1 MLLLPA
7 SGLLVAAAPPP
18 ARSKASGSAAGMAA
32 RASAPAAPATFK
44 QQVAPLVQKYCV
56 RCHGGANPSAGLSLT
71 GFQDTASVLKA
82 RDVWEKVSHNV
93 IIGHMPPLGMP
104 QPTAAERQQMS
115 TWIDSTLSKSD
126 CKILDPG
133 RVTMRRLNREEYNNT
148 IRDLTGLDLR
158 PADDFPSDDV
168 GYGFDN
174 IGDVLSISPLLLEKY
189 VTAAEKI
196 GQAAIVT
203 PEARAKDGAKAPLP
217 PSHRR
222 IIFCQPTSP
231 AQRDACARR
240 IIAAFAPRAYR
251 RPVALA
257 EVDRLLRCAHTA
269 WQDGGSFERGIQLAM
284 EAALVSP
291 NFLFRVETDK
301 NPEVRDE
308 GRGMRGAGRDEGRG
322 MRDEEKRVPSHPA
335 SLIPHP
341 SPPSSLIPHPSSLVG
356 QYEMASRLSYF
367 LWSSMPDEELFSLA
381 AKGRLQDP
389 QVLAAQVKRML
400 KDPRARALADNF
412 AGQWLEL
419 RKLGIVFP
427 NPRQFPMFNKTL
439 REAMRTETEMFF
451 EAVVK
456 EDRSV
461 LDFLDGRFTF
471 VNGPLAQLY
480 AIPGVTGDRFRRV
493 ILTGNERR
501 GILTQ
506 ASILTV
512 TSNPTRTSPV
522 KRGKWVLEQ
531 FLGTPP
537 PPPPPGVPPLP
548 DGRRGRLLGTLR
560 QQMEQHRKDPMCAA
574 CHQKMDPIGFG
585 LENFDAI
592 GRWRTQ
598 DGTYPIDA
606 SGVLPGG
613 QKFNGPVELIGILK
627 SKQTQFVR
635 CLTEKMLTYALGRG
649 LEPYDHCNVD
659 QIVRN
664 VARHDSHFSALVTEV
679 VQSNPFRK
687 RRGNA
692 EAQSTETAKA
702 GA

>member
-1 MLLLPA
+1 MIARSRLPLLLLLLPA

-18 ARSKASGSAAGMAA
+18 APSKAPGSAAPGAA
-32 RASAPAAPATFK
+32 GRAAPAAPDTFK
-44 QQVAPLVQKYCV
+44 QQVLPLIQKYCV
-56 RCHGGANPSAGLSLT
+56 GCHGGANPSAGLSLT
-71 GFQDTASVLKA
+71 RFPDTASVLKA
-82 RDVWEKVSHNV
+82 RDVWDKVSHNV
-93 IIGHMPPLGMP
+93 RMQHMPPPGLP
-104 QPTAAERQQMS
+104 QPTAAERQQMA
-115 TWIDSTLSKSD
+115 TWIDSTLSTSD

-148 IRDLTGLDLR
+148 IRDLVGLDLH

-174 IGDVLSISPLLLEKY
+174 IGDVLTISPLLMEKY
-189 VTAAEKI
+189 MSAAEKI
-196 GQAAIVT
+196 AQAAIIP
-203 PEARAKDGAKAPLP
+203 PEARAKEGAKAPLP
-217 PSHRR
+217 PSQRR
-222 IIFCQPTSP
+222 IIFCQPASP

-240 IIAAFAPRAYR
+240 IIAAFAPRTYR
-251 RPVALA
+251 RPVTAG
-257 EVDRLLRCAHTA
+257 EVDRLLRCAHLA
-269 WQDGGSFERGIQLAM
+269 WQDGGSFERGIQLAL

-291 NFLFRVETDK
+291 NFLFRVETD
-301 NPEVRDE
+301 RT
-308 GRGMRGAGRDEGRG
+308 
-322 MRDEEKRVPSHPA
+322 
-335 SLIPHP
+335 PHDP
-341 SPPSSLIPHPSSLVG
+341 KATHLVG

-389 QVLAAQVKRML
+389 AVLAAQVKRML
-400 KDPRARALADNF
+400 KDPKAQALADNF

-419 RKLGIVFP
+419 RKLGIVAP
-427 NPRQFPMFNKTL
+427 NPRQFPMFNKAL

-480 AIPGVTGDRFRRV
+480 GIPGITGDQFRRV
-493 ILTGNERR
+493 ALTGNERR
-501 GILTQ
+501 GVLTQ

-537 PPPPPGVPPLP
+537 PPPPPGTPPLP
-548 DGRRGRLLGTLR
+548 ERRRGRLLGTLR
-560 QQMEQHRKDPMCAA
+560 QQMEQHRKNPMCAA
-574 CHQKMDPIGFG
+574 CHRSMDPIGFG

-606 SGVLPGG
+606 SGVLPDG

-635 CLTEKMLTYALGRG
+635 CLSEKMLTYALGRG
-649 LEPYDHCNVD
+649 LEPNDHCNID

-664 VARHDSHFSALVTEV
+664 VARHNNHFSALVTEV

-687 RRGNA
+687 RRGDA